1 MHNSERWSEK
11 WWYDHSWMLRLSPT
25 ARLAAKHLFSKPII
39 SQEYE
44 YLSVDLREHSL
55 REFVYG
61 ALSQLKEK
69 ECRAKRALQAME
81 NGLLRERFIAEH
93 EAALEAMGVPDG
105 YFRYEL
111 SLHFQYH
118 STTRPVDLS
127 GFKARYVHMCTEEQ
141 QLHNNNNNNNSKK
154 KKHQEEEEE
163 ERSMMMMMNDETSFS
178 TASTPKRAYCVML
191 ENMSATLLSSFSKR
205 AKVAGE

>member
-1 MHNSERWSEK
+1 MHLPAVVRQRLVSKVWAKRWLGLC
-11 WWYDHSWMLRLSPT
+11 DHWMTHMRRMTL
-25 ARLAAKHLFSKPII
+25 
-39 SQEYE
+39 Q
-44 YLSVDLREHSL
+44 
-55 REFVYG
+55 G
-61 ALSQLKEK
+61 ALEIAFEHGGVAATVARGLVYRHKEK

-127 GFKARYVHMCTEEQ
+127 EFKARYVHMCTEEQ
-141 QLHNNNNNNNSKK
+141 QLHNNNNNSKK

-163 ERSMMMMMNDETSFS
+163 RSMMMMNDETSFS